1 MILSLPTLKLYKFTL
16 HGYCTTKY
24 SRSSPLAYSA
34 ITRSIIS
41 KIWDGDCLLQSPM
54 PVDCPFPIH
63 CSTDISYFCSENV
76 VNVFK
81 HLIREV
87 SLHSPSHDPLSPLAS
102 LRQVIIRYMYLLR
115 PGIHRHHSIRR
126 KIPRNLYKLF

>member
-1 MILSLPTLKLYKFTL
+1 MILSLPTLKLYKFAL

-24 SRSSPLAYSA
+24 SRSSPLAYSV

-63 CSTDISYFCSENV
+63 CSTDISYFCSEKIKTI
-76 VNVFK
+76 FE

-87 SLHSPSHDPLSPLAS
+87 SCISLHTTPFPLRLLYGKLS
-102 LRQVIIRYMYLLR
+102 LGTCIYLGLVYIGTIRFGGKVRGTYV
-115 PGIHRHHSIRR
+115 S
-126 KIPRNLYKLF
+126 